1 MHGAMIRT
9 GAALSALA
17 MILVACGQHPGVHV
31 EGDPAAGGTQQ
42 TDDGMGG
49 EVASAPTD
57 DTGLDDGDGAEVS
70 DPDASTTDDDTATTT
85 TDDGSGNGRA
95 TDDGNGGG
103 RGGGDG
109 NGGGDGGGDGGDA
122 ESQGQIEPQGSDRT
136 GVDDDTIRFA
146 THAPVTGAAPLPSE
160 SFQQSADLYW
170 RWLFD
175 EKGET
180 VLGRTNIEQ
189 EFADDRYEP
198 ATARQVCRELA
209 SRNFV
214 LYGGGGTDQIQACGQ
229 LAAQLQVPYFSP
241 GVTEAGLTDNPWYFA
256 ASMTYRQ
263 QGELLAEYVASEFPG
278 KAVGAILTQTPN
290 FDDAVAGWEAGV
302 SAVGLDDRGTL
313 RHPRGQTGWYADM
326 ANELAS
332 RGVEVLY
339 ILTSPLDYI
348 RFAQVANDQGHDFQY
363 VGVGISMGLN
373 AVLGSGCPEV
383 DGGRFFSPFPAL
395 ETADDIDPE
404 FNRAADKFGTPNDD
418 IAWAIW
424 GSSANMHRLLERYG
438 ERFGND
444 LTREDFRALVEGTD
458 QVEGGVF
465 PPVNYTPD
473 NHFGGQGVHV
483 LRADCGVEEYL
494 DDGTFK
500 TGF

>member
-1 MHGAMIRT
+1 MRTSMVRAGA
-9 GAALSALA
+9 GLAVAAMLLA
-17 MILVACGQHPGVHV
+17 ACGQHPGVHV
-31 EGDPAAGGTQQ
+31 EGDSLAGGEGGQV
-42 TDDGMGG
+42 DDGMGEG
-49 EVASAPTD
+49 AEVAAPEDGGD
-57 DTGLDDGDGAEVS
+57 DDLAGDGDGGEG
-70 DPDASTTDDDTATTT
+70 D
-85 TDDGSGNGRA
+85 
-95 TDDGNGGG
+95 GGG
-103 RGGGDG
+103 QAQAGEASGQGG
-109 NGGGDGGGDGGDA
+109 GGGDGGGGDGGGGGGDGDGGGEGGA
-122 ESQGQIEPQGSDRT
+122 KAQGGQLEPQGSDRT
-136 GVDDDTIRFA
+136 GVSDDTISFA

-160 SFQQSADLYW
+160 SFQGAADLYW
-170 RWLFD
+170 RWLFE
-175 EKGET
+175 EKDET

-209 SRNFV
+209 SRAFLV
-214 LYGGGGTDQIQACGQ
+214 YGGGGTDQIQACGQ
-229 LAAQLQVPYFSP
+229 LAGQMQFPYMSP
-241 GVTEAGLTDNPWYFA
+241 GVTEAGLDGNPWYFA

-263 QGELLAEYVASEFPG
+263 QGELLAQYVGKEFSG
-278 KAVGAILTQTPN
+278 KSVGAILTQTPN

-302 SAVGLDDRGTL
+302 KAEGLDSKGVL

-326 ANELAS
+326 ANTMAD

-383 DGGRFFSPFPAL
+383 DGGTFFSPFPAL
-395 ETADDIDPE
+395 ETADEIDPE
-404 FNRAADKFGTPNDD
+404 FNKAAGKFDAPSDD

-424 GSSANMHRLLERYG
+424 GSSKSMHKMLERYG
-438 ERFGND
+438 ETFGDD

-458 QVEGGVF
+458 KLEGGVF

-483 LRADCGVEEYL
+483 LRADCGAEEYK
-494 DDGTFK
+494 DAGTFK
-500 TGF
+500 TKF